1 MLHQKWI
8 QWRRLE
14 LYNNSHS
21 NNIVEVHNLY
31 KTYTNE
37 VEIEVLKNINL
48 KIKKGEFVAIV
59 GPSGSG
65 KSTLM
70 NMIGILD
77 TPTSGEV
84 LINGVKVTSLK
95 EKEKAEIR
103 NQELGFVFQY
113 HHLLPEFTAMENVMI
128 PLRINGVNKKKAS
141 IIARDLLGKVG
152 LADRLNH
159 KPTQLSGGENQRVAI
174 ARALANSP
182 SIVIGDE
189 PTGNLDTKST
199 NRIYELLRTLN
210 KKHGQT
216 FIIVTHNEQMAK
228 KADRIIQLVDGEI
241 IGDSE

>member
-1 MLHQKWI
+1 M
-8 QWRRLE
+8 
-14 LYNNSHS
+14 YNN
-21 NNIVEVHNLY
+21 NIIVEIKNLY
-31 KTYTNE
+31 KIYSDG
-37 VEIEVLKNINL
+37 VEHPALKNINL
-48 KIKKGEFVAIV
+48 KIKKREFVAIV

-77 TPTSGEV
+77 TPTSGEI

-95 EKEKAEIR
+95 EKEKAELR
-103 NQELGFVFQY
+103 NNELGFVFQY
-113 HHLLPEFTAMENVMI
+113 HHLLPEFTAKENVMI
-128 PLRINGVNKKKAS
+128 PLRINGVNKYKAS

-189 PTGNLDTKST
+189 PTGNLDTKTT

-210 KKHGQT
+210 KEHGQT
-216 FIIVTHNEQMAK
+216 FIIVTHNEHIAK
-228 KADRIIQLVDGEI
+228 KADRIIQLMDGEI
-241 IGDSE
+241 IGDS